1 MLACTTH
8 ADSRATRFA
17 RRYGRCAHNRHAYRR
32 AAIPPSTHRITP
44 LVREYPAGPSIP
56 CLCLAWPSSALTA
69 ASDDSVR
76 CALQQRL
83 RIQASI
89 ASGSVTSLI
98 VGGAGW
104 RLEHLLGGDT
114 LHALRCLRFA
124 TASSKVRRRRRR
136 RVRVCHMQAAYAHA
150 RTLHTR
156 AYRGAPPV
164 SRHGISP
171 HICPPAVTPSTGTA
185 HCPPQGSSSTTRCLR
200 AVHVRDVP
208 VHVAAR
214 WSLRATAG
222 CVPWHPIAWLT
233 ARCCGGPP
241 SVCMA
246 RPCVRIC
253 S

>member
-1 MLACTTH
+1 L
-8 ADSRATRFA
+8 
-17 RRYGRCAHNRHAYRR
+17 
-32 AAIPPSTHRITP
+32 P
-44 LVREYPAGPSIP
+44 LPG
-56 CLCLAWPSSALTA
+56 LAWPSSALAA

-124 TASSKVRRRRRR
+124 TASSKVRRRRRA
-136 RVRVCHMQAAYAHA
+136 RVCHMQAAYAHA

-164 SRHGISP
+164 SRHGISL
-171 HICPPAVTPSTGTA
+171 HICLPAVTPSTGTA
-185 HCPPQGSSSTTRCLR
+185 HCSPQGSSSTTLCLR
-200 AVHVRDVP
+200 AVHVRDVR
-208 VHVAAR
+208 VHVAA
-214 WSLRATAG
+214 
-222 CVPWHPIAWLT
+222 
-233 ARCCGGPP
+233 
-241 SVCMA
+241 
-246 RPCVRIC
+246 
-253 S
+253 